1 MAYLCKTLLK
11 EAKDVLNQCGT
22 DCRAVLQLF
31 HLQFHLIHTMFQIDE
46 CKVVP
51 VQGNKIFAAYVSD
64 YNWYTVNRALILNQ
78 KSDIDDEFTQDMFI
92 LNMKRCNDI

>member
-51 VQGNKIFAAYVSD
+51 VQRNKTFTEYVSE
-64 YNWYTVNRALILNQ
+64 YN
-78 KSDIDDEFTQDMFI
+78 
-92 LNMKRCNDI
+92 